1 MAFTMVGT
9 GSALPKRKVTNDD
22 LSEFLDTSDEWIST
36 RTGIKTRYV
45 CTDESLDDLAAEAS
59 EHALAD
65 AGIEAKD
72 IDLIICSTTS
82 GDHLMPAEACAIAE
96 RLGASCPAFDV
107 SAACAGFV
115 FALDTADGWFCR
127 GRARL
132 ALVVSAEKMSRLLDW
147 EDRSTCVLFGDG
159 AAAAVVEAGG
169 ESPIWSHLVT
179 KPDVASL
186 DVPGLQGTSPFGST
200 EDAQPS
206 KLLMKGRKIF
216 HFAVSSI
223 EEELKALEGE
233 SGIALSDIDH
243 FVFHQANER
252 ILDAVAK
259 KCGIDPSKMA
269 HTIQETGNISSAC
282 IPLALDRMS
291 REGSLHAGELVLICG
306 FGAGLDI
313 GTALIRWNKEQ
324 DA

>member
-1 MAFTMVGT
+1 
-9 GSALPKRKVTNDD
+9 
-22 LSEFLDTSDEWIST
+22 
-36 RTGIKTRYV
+36 
-45 CTDESLDDLAAEAS
+45 
-59 EHALAD
+59 
-65 AGIEAKD
+65 
-72 IDLIICSTTS
+72 
-82 GDHLMPAEACAIAE
+82 
-96 RLGASCPAFDV
+96 
-107 SAACAGFV
+107 
-115 FALDTADGWFCR
+115 
-127 GRARL
+127 
-132 ALVVSAEKMSRLLDW
+132 MSRLLDW
-147 EDRSTCVLFGDG
+147 EDRGTCVLFGDG

-169 ESPIWSHLVT
+169 ESPVWSHLVT

-186 DVPGLQGTSPFGST
+186 DVPGLQGTSPFGGT

-206 KLLMKGRKIF
+206 KLLMKGRKVF

-223 EEELKALEGE
+223 EEELKALEAE

-259 KCGIDPSKMA
+259 RCGIDPSKMA

-324 DA
+324 GA